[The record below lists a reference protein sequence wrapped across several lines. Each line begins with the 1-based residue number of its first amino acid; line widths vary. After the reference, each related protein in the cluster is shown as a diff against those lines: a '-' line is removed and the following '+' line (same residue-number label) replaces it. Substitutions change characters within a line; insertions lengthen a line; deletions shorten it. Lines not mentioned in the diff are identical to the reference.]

1 MTSRNTSELLYDSEA
16 ALRLVDSA
24 IAEMHHVGSVRTHES
39 GARAP
44 GLVADPT
51 LIVQTGALDPATVSR
66 VLARGYAEIV
76 SVLGSLRES
85 RSVLE
90 RDTVDHLRQT
100 SIRLRE
106 VSSAT
111 ETAATSIMAGLE
123 RSVAIIDDLDAMAA
137 AGDASGAA
145 ERRTTL
151 RDQLFELIGCM
162 QFQDIAAQQLD
173 STSSVLSEIESR
185 LAQLAVVLDPGAFA
199 TTTPERL
206 DRSANET
213 TSPAAVTERDASH
226 QALAD
231 EVFNDAK

>member
-24 IAEMHHVGSVRTHES
+24 IAEMSNVGSARSHEG
-39 GARAP
+39 GARAR

-51 LIVQTGALDPATVSR
+51 LIVETGALDPATVSR
-66 VLARGYAEIV
+66 VLARGYSEIV

-90 RDTVDHLRQT
+90 RGTVDHLRRTGVQ
-100 SIRLRE
+100 LRE

-111 ETAATSIMAGLE
+111 EMAATSIMAGLE

-137 AGDASGAA
+137 AGDTAGAA

-162 QFQDIAAQQLD
+162 QFQDIAAQQLH
-173 STSSVLSEIESR
+173 STSSVLGEIESR
-185 LAQLAVVLDPGAFA
+185 LAQVAVVLDPGVFA
-199 TTTPERL
+199 TTTPERT
-206 DRSANET
+206 DSATET
-213 TSPAAVTERDASH
+213 TSRPAGVTERDGSH

-231 EVFNDAK
+231 DVFDTAK